1 MRVLLTSLS
10 RYPAR
15 CGGIGSSRAY
25 DVLAKGLGEL
35 GHLVY
40 YSVAE
45 GYGAP
50 LPWGV
55 VAGRRDADA
64 DIYHFS
70 DYPTC
75 GEPPPPG
82 KPWLRTFQAAFDVRG
97 HEKALVDE
105 HFVFV
110 SRAHA
115 ESFGATRYVW
125 NGIDPDE
132 CIYSAT
138 KDDYLLFVVSR
149 LTRAEGK
156 GLLTAIAVA
165 ERLDARLVVA
175 GEIDLDPLP
184 PSFVSPNVTYIGEV
198 REEEK
203 AIVFSQARALLF
215 PVEVCEPF
223 GLIVAEALMSG
234 TPVLGS
240 RRGSLPELVTP
251 EVGFLCD
258 SVEDYVAA
266 AERLDRIRPADCRRR
281 AMKEFH
287 YLAMT
292 RRYLAEYERE
302 MAGDRDRASG
312 VGLPGLFD

>member
-1 MRVLLTSLS
+1 
-10 RYPAR
+10 
-15 CGGIGSSRAY
+15 
-25 DVLAKGLGEL
+25 LGEL

-45 GYGAP
+45 GYAAP

-75 GEPPPPG
+75 GAPPPPG

-110 SRAHA
+110 SKAHA

-125 NGIDPDE
+125 NGIDP
-132 CIYSAT
+132 
-138 KDDYLLFVVSR
+138 VVSR

-156 GLLTAIAVA
+156 GLLTA
-165 ERLDARLVVA
+165 
-175 GEIDLDPLP
+175 
-184 PSFVSPNVTYIGEV
+184 
-198 REEEK
+198 
-203 AIVFSQARALLF
+203 
-215 PVEVCEPF
+215 
-223 GLIVAEALMSG
+223 G

-251 EVGFLCD
+251 EVGFICD
-258 SVEDYVAA
+258 SVEDYIVA

-281 AMKEFH
+281 AMTEFH

-292 RRYLAEYERE
+292 QRYLAEYERE
-302 MAGDRDRASG
+302 LGSERPRARAGKRSG
-312 VGLPGLFD
+312 SGAERVGHLQPHTPP